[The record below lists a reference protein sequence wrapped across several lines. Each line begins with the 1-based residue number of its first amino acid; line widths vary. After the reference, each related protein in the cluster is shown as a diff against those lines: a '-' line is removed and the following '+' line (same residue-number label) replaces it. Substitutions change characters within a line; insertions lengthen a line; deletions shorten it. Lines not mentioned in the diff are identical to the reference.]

1 MKTVLHILTAT
12 KLILQCRPGGCKNSA
27 AVLILLGIFHTLY
40 RQRLIE
46 MSTMAIATSL
56 PPVRASHAA
65 YVRNY
70 SFAPNAQ
77 GCGRCKA
84 FGKLVPYLTSVDV
97 ESE

>member
-1 MKTVLHILTAT
+1 
-12 KLILQCRPGGCKNSA
+12 
-27 AVLILLGIFHTLY
+27 
-40 RQRLIE
+40 

-56 PPVRASHAA
+56 PPLRASHAA